1 LLPDQTATLSHD
13 EGAGVLSVI
22 SGSHASKLNVYSA
35 EDFPRLASGSRAAT
49 FAWIVASDARGRFNC
64 FASHRRAKRPSKALG
79 V

>member
-49 FAWIVASDARGRFNC
+49 FAWIVASDA
-64 FASHRRAKRPSKALG
+64 
-79 V
+79 